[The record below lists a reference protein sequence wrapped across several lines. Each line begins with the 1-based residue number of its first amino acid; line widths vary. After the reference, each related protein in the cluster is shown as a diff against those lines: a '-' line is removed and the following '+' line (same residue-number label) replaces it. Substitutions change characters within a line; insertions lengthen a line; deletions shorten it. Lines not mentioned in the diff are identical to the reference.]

1 MQTTRQ
7 QPPSRQV
14 VLRPP
19 RRAAVRPPRDHRSRY
34 RGVVCGIAGRA
45 GPAAGHPEH
54 IRRMTGT
61 LWHRGPDDDGF
72 FVDRGIELGMRRL
85 AVIDVAHGQQP
96 ATNET
101 GEVQV
106 VLNGEIYNFMELRE
120 RLVSLGH
127 DFSSMSDT
135 EVVAHAYEQWGMS
148 SLQHL
153 QGMFA
158 IAIWDA
164 RSQELILVRD
174 RLGKK
179 PLLFAPTNDGGLIF
193 ASEARAILA
202 AGWISRPD
210 FSALNHVL
218 AFGYVPTNGSAFSG
232 IESLPPA
239 NTLVW
244 RAGRYDIQRYWSVDW
259 RSPQPM
265 RVDAAIEGAH
275 HEVRLAV
282 ERRLVSERP
291 LGVFLSGGI
300 DSTVVAAIAQESH
313 TDSISTFTASFADAR
328 FNEAHHAAR
337 VAEHLGTDHHTLE
350 IDPDPHLV
358 GDQLPVI
365 FDQPFADSSAVPTY
379 LLSKYARE
387 SIVVALGGDG
397 GDETFTGY
405 DRYIATPRLQRWNG
419 VLAAASP
426 LSGTVARIASS
437 SGDKRLQRVARSLH
451 GYASLGDRYRALM
464 TLAGLDAR
472 RRLWAS
478 DTIPEH
484 SAAAPEV
491 AFTQLWD
498 TVPVDAPI
506 DRMVATDLASY
517 LPGDLLVKADIAS
530 MANSLEL
537 RSPLLDERLLEY
549 TARIPWDVRVHRG
562 TSKFL
567 LKRIAERYVP
577 ADILDR
583 PKMGFGIPRA
593 RWLRGEMSE
602 LVHDTLL
609 GATAQ
614 QRGWFDRQE
623 VATLL
628 QQHSG
633 GSDRDSILWPMLM
646 IELWA
651 QRWID

>member
-1 MQTTRQ
+1 
-7 QPPSRQV
+7 
-14 VLRPP
+14 
-19 RRAAVRPPRDHRSRY
+19 
-34 RGVVCGIAGRA
+34 
-45 GPAAGHPEH
+45 
-54 IRRMTGT
+54 MTET
-61 LWHRGPDDDGF
+61 LLHRGPDDEGF
-72 FVDRGIELGMRRL
+72 FVDRDIELGMRRL

-106 VLNGEIYNFMELRE
+106 VLNGEIYNFMEVRG
-120 RLVSLGH
+120 RLVGLGH
-127 DFSSMSDT
+127 EFSSLSDT
-135 EVVAHAYEQWGMS
+135 EVVAHAYEHWGMS
-148 SLQHL
+148 SFQYL

-164 RSQELILVRD
+164 RAQELILVRD

-179 PLLFAPTNDGGLIF
+179 PLMFAPTNDGGLIF

-202 AGWISRPD
+202 AGWSAQPD

-218 AFGYVPTNGSAFSG
+218 AFGYVPTNGSAFTG
-232 IESLPPA
+232 IESLAPA
-239 NTLVW
+239 HTLVW

-259 RSPQPM
+259 CSPQPLA
-265 RVDAAIEGAH
+265 VEAAIEGAH

-282 ERRLVSERP
+282 QRRLVSERP

-300 DSTVVAAIAQESH
+300 DSTVVSAVAQEFH
-313 TDSISTFTASFADAR
+313 ADTISTFTASFADAR
-328 FNEAHHAAR
+328 FDEAHHAAR
-337 VAEHLGTDHHTLE
+337 VAEHLGTDHHT
-350 IDPDPHLV
+350 IDITPDPHLV
-358 GDQLPVI
+358 GDQLPTI
-365 FDQPFADSSAVPTY
+365 FDQPFADSSALPTY
-379 LLSKYARE
+379 LLSKFARE
-387 SIVVALGGDG
+387 NIVVALGGDG
-397 GDETFTGY
+397 GDEVFTGY
-405 DRYIATPRLQRWNG
+405 DRYLATPRLQRWNG
-419 VLAAASP
+419 ILTAAAA
-426 LSGTVARIASS
+426 LSGTVARVASS
-437 SGDKRLQRVARSLH
+437 TGDRRLQRVARSLH
-451 GYASLGDRYRALM
+451 GYPSLRDRYRALM
-464 TLAGLDAR
+464 TLTGLDVR

-478 DTIPEH
+478 GTVPKH
-484 SAAAPEV
+484 SVDAPEI
-491 AFTQLWD
+491 AFTRLWD
-498 TVPVDAPI
+498 TVLVDAQI

-537 RSPLLDERLLEY
+537 RSPLLDEQLLEY

-562 TSKFL
+562 TSKYL
-567 LKRIAERYVP
+567 LKKIAERYVP

-593 RWLRGEMSE
+593 RWLRAELSE

-609 GATAQ
+609 GTTAR
-614 QRGWFDRQE
+614 QRAWFDRQE

-633 GSDRDSILWPMLM
+633 GLDRDSILWPMLM

-651 QRWID
+651 QQWID